1 MRLLLDSHALLWTF
15 WNSPRLGTF
24 ARDTVRSPDNEVF
37 VSVASIWEIA
47 VKRAS
52 GKIDAP
58 ENLATLCREQS
69 FALLG
74 IEPFHAEQAAN
85 LPMHHRDP
93 FDRMLVAQAQAEGLT
108 IVTADSTLRRYGVRT
123 MPADE

>member
-1 MRLLLDSHALLWTF
+1 MRLLLDSHVLLWTF

-24 ARDTVRSPDNEVF
+24 ARDAVRSPDNTVF
-37 VSVASIWEIA
+37 VSVASIWELA

-74 IEPFHAEQAAN
+74 IEPFHAESAGS

-93 FDRMLVAQAQAEGLT
+93 FDRMLIAQAQAEGLT
-108 IVTADSTLRRYGVRT
+108 IVTADAALRRYGVRT